1 MVQETLQL
9 FKDYQANFKMKD
21 SCSLL
26 PKDCKDGVG
35 VEDSRCFG
43 LLVYCGVLTL
53 VLGIRPKASH
63 MQCMDFCE

>member
-21 SCSLL
+21 SCSSLL

-35 VEDSRCFG
+35 VEVLWPACLLWGFDSGSR
-43 LLVYCGVLTL
+43 
-53 VLGIRPKASH
+53 
-63 MQCMDFCE
+63 D